1 MHAVSTSRDTDAM
14 TSRRDERDSIA
25 GVDGCR
31 VGWVVASDDGTN
43 VRVTVE
49 TSFAPVLQRFQ
60 VIGVDMP
67 IGLPATWDRA
77 ADRAARRF
85 LSPRSA
91 TVFPTPPRQLLDAR
105 TYAEA
110 NAISRNLFGKG
121 LTKQTY
127 NLFAKLREVDAL
139 ITVADVERVI
149 EVHPECALRAM
160 TGSVLPSK
168 RTAGGRVLRREL
180 LRPIFGNVV
189 DTRLAGA
196 AVDDVLDALAVLWSV
211 RRYVAGEHI
220 VFGDGTRDERGLVM
234 QIIC

>member
-1 MHAVSTSRDTDAM
+1 MRATSAWRDTEAM
-14 TSRRDERDSIA
+14 SSRRDERDSIT

-31 VGWVVASDDGTN
+31 VGWVVASDDGTD

-49 TSFAPVLQRFQ
+49 TSIAPVLQRFQ

-77 ADRAARRF
+77 ADRLARRF

-91 TVFPTPPRQLLDAR
+91 TVFPTPPRQLIDAR
-105 TYAEA
+105 SYAEA
-110 NAISRNLFGKG
+110 NARSKEFFGKG

-139 ITVADVERVI
+139 ITAADVERVI

-160 TGSVLPSK
+160 TGSALPSK
-168 RTAGGRVLRREL
+168 HTASGRVLRREA
-180 LRPIFGNVV
+180 LRPIFGDVV
-189 DTRLAGA
+189 DTRVAGA
-196 AVDDVLDALAVLWSV
+196 AADDVLDALAVLWSV
-211 RRYVAGEHI
+211 RRYVGGEHI
-220 VFGDGTRDERGLVM
+220 VFGDGRRDERGLVM